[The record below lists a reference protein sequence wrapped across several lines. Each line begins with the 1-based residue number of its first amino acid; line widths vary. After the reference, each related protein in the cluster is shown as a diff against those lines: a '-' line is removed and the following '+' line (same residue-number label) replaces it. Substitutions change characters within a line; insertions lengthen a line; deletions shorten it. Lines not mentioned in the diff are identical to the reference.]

1 VKTFTHQL
9 SSDIDF
15 LWQSTTLS
23 CYLKPSYVFKVNS
36 VYCSLL
42 CRLKYNNLLSLQ
54 DLEIFSLIWNAF
66 SILTLHF
73 NTFAL
78 AKCSDCVDCSRNSI
92 PDHMLVISWNDEI
105 EIPYLIVFRSDR
117 NLRCTNIYG

>member
-9 SSDIDF
+9 SSDVDF

-54 DLEIFSLIWNAF
+54 DLEIFSLIWNAL

-78 AKCSDCVDCSRNSI
+78 AKCSDFVDCSRNSI
-92 PDHMLVISWNDEI
+92 PYHMQVISWNDEI
-105 EIPYLIVFRSDR
+105 EIPLLNCF
-117 NLRCTNIYG
+117 